1 MTVQLT
7 LPKDVERELV
17 ADVRSG
23 RHATLQEA
31 ILERIS
37 RSRGLHR
44 LAVGRKSESKSFAQ
58 IMEPVRKAAG
68 AVDED
73 EIVRLVDRARGPR
86 RQRPRRKKGEKS

>member
-1 MTVQLT
+1 MTVQLN

-37 RSRGLHR
+37 RSRDSHR
-44 LAVGRKSESKSFAQ
+44 LAVGRKAESKSFAQ
-58 IMEPVRKAAG
+58 IMGPVRKAAG
-68 AVDED
+68 KVDED
-73 EIVRLVDRARGPR
+73 EIVRLVDRARGR
-86 RQRPRRKKGEKS
+86 GRQRPRRKSGKKR